1 MRLIYHIGMPYWLGA
16 PEAPPVVA
24 NHRGAC
30 HGGKRQ
36 SSKCRQSFAV
46 QSFAVAAPSVASPSS
61 PGL

>member
-1 MRLIYHIGMPYWLGA
+1 MRLIYHIDMPYWLGA

-36 SSKCRQSFAV
+36 SFKCR